1 MGSRNVM
8 KALLFGLLQPAKKL
22 AELQEE
28 SRFTELM
35 VVQEELKTYPFG
47 DVWQEFC
54 KRNNVIE
61 TEDWFK
67 EVQDYEKNVLSKRA

>member
-1 MGSRNVM
+1 MVM
-8 KALLFGLLQPAKKL
+8 
-22 AELQEE
+22 QEE
-28 SRFTELM
+28 I
-35 VVQEELKTYPFG
+35 KTYPFG

-67 EVQDYEKNVLSKRA
+67 EVQDYEKNVLSKRT